1 MKRVAEKDSIKRKEI
16 YERTKE
22 QPDGDY
28 LVEVKRYWLKTDAQQ
43 GYYWGVVLETLAKE
57 TWYSWVQLFEVSGVP
72 IAMDWK
78 EYLHGM
84 IKGLLHKQTSR
95 NMTKF
100 EYSELIETA
109 IEVARQMWIY
119 IPPAE
124 TWKS

>member
-1 MKRVAEKDSIKRKEI
+1 MKRVAEKDKFKRKEI
-16 YERTKE
+16 VERLKE
-22 QPDGDY
+22 QKDGAY
-28 LVEVKRYWLKTDAQQ
+28 SLEIKRYWKKTEAQQ

-119 IPPAE
+119 IPPAV
-124 TWKS
+124 TWK